1 MKAFNLHSFILFQFL
16 HLYVFPCILIYVHLT
31 LPKMWPLKF
40 LYPVF
45 CFAQY
50 CISDKQSVHFKFISK
65 TVKPYIWYGVCLQD
79 EGPNQHSSI
88 ATEGKP
94 SQKSAEIGNDCVV
107 TCRGNLLSNLYALVT
122 SVSWTSSLKPGCQIS
137 FYPGRMQRIKA
148 NNVITHYKKLVPNF
162 QSKWA

>member
-1 MKAFNLHSFILFQFL
+1 M
-16 HLYVFPCILIYVHLT
+16 HLT
-31 LPKMWPLKF
+31 PPKMWPPKF

-65 TVKPYIWYGVCLQD
+65 TVKRCIWYGVCLQD

-88 ATEGKP
+88 GTEGKP
-94 SQKSAEIGNDCVV
+94 PQKSGEIGNDYVV

-122 SVSWTSSLKPGCQIS
+122 SVS
-137 FYPGRMQRIKA
+137 
-148 NNVITHYKKLVPNF
+148 
-162 QSKWA
+162 